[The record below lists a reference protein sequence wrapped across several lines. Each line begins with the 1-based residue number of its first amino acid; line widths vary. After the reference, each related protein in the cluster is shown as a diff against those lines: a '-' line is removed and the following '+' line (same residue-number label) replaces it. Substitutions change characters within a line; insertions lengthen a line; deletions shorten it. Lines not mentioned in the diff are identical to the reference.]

1 MSQEPL
7 PTQTQQG
14 HNHFRC
20 DILLVLG
27 WRGLQPQATP
37 FTVICWSLNWG
48 SSSSRLLIAPLAS
61 IAAIRGQQIC
71 GPFLWLGLYSQKK
84 LASSSSQLSFPSV
97 LIGFRLVCSAA
108 SIQFS
113 GLMAFSQ
120 PLLWGHLTL
129 FLMLVSNLLSLPSG
143 QGLPTSIASLSPS

>member
-7 PTQTQQG
+7 PTQPQQG

-20 DILLVLG
+20 NILLVLG
-27 WRGLQPQATP
+27 WRGLQPHATP

-48 SSSSRLLIAPLAS
+48 SLSWLLFAPLAS
-61 IAAIRGQQIC
+61 IAAIHGQQIY
-71 GPFLWLGLYSQKK
+71 GPFLWLGLCSQKK

-97 LIGFRLVCSAA
+97 LIGFRLVSSAA

-143 QGLPTSIASLSPS
+143 QCLPTSIASLSPS